1 MTVFNG
7 VAKMLAGDDP
17 PQWLEPALRHFRGFI
32 GANISADER
41 KEYQAELER
50 MQNAMET
57 LLRLLPAYRL
67 VPGFRAPRDVEVV
80 LDALPRIQSKLA
92 EVNRRRPRKRE
103 PMFHPIL
110 CAKVIIETS
119 RLVRGKAQP
128 RSEAFTY
135 SACKTYWEAC
145 GNQPLGNDIESWRRP
160 VKRAMADDMP
170 WIRDTL
176 QRYQV
181 LQMTP

>member
-1 MTVFNG
+1 MTVFDS

-17 PQWLEPALRHFRGFI
+17 PQWLAPALRHFRGFI
-32 GANISADER
+32 GADIGADER

-57 LLRLLPAYRL
+57 LLRLLPAYTL
-67 VPGFRAPRDVEVV
+67 VPGLRDRDVEVV
-80 LDALPRIQSKLA
+80 LDALPRIHRKLA
-92 EVNRRRPRKRE
+92 GAANRRRPSKRE
-103 PMFHPIL
+103 PMFHPKL
-110 CAKVIIETS
+110 CARVIIDAS
-119 RLVRGKAQP
+119 LLVHGKVQP

-135 SACKTYWEAC
+135 STCKTYWEAC

-160 VKRAMADDMP
+160 VKRAMAEDWP
-170 WIRDTL
+170 WVMDVL
-176 QRYQV
+176 KRYQV